1 MAIDRAVARVR
12 LRDLGSGGATH
23 AEPGARNIAGDGDG
37 GPAVDAEITLP
48 PGMAKAR
55 TGSKGKAR
63 GRGTR
68 ASAAKAGRSDE
79 REASEDEAG
88 REALAVE
95 VLDAPPPDED
105 EDDEDD
111 TDDGDGPDD
120 AAMAALAEVEVS
132 DEDLDAIESDLQ
144 RRAKAAPKGST
155 ALARR
160 DPMAA
165 YMAEVRQHPLLTR
178 DEEYELA
185 VRWFEHGDKEAG
197 RILVTSNLRLVV
209 KIAHEYRRAYQNLLD
224 LVQEGNVG
232 LVKAV
237 QKFDPYRG
245 VKLSTYSGWWIRA
258 YILKYILNNWRL
270 VKIGTTQNQ
279 RKLFFNLRK
288 QRDALVA
295 AGVDPTPER
304 IAKALDVSPREVVEM
319 ERRMSSPD
327 LSLDAPLGGDDGD
340 GTRTRLDLIEDD
352 FADPEDNVD
361 AVEFKSLLQDKLMA
375 FGAELDGRELEI
387 FRDRLMSDEPTT
399 LQELGDR
406 WGVSRERARQIEKR
420 MVLRLREY
428 LQGELG
434 DAVQIALGHEL

>member
-1 MAIDRAVARVR
+1 MKHGRNFGE
-12 LRDLGSGGATH
+12 LRDGGRPV
-23 AEPGARNIAGDGDG
+23 EAR
-37 GPAVDAEITLP
+37 ITLP
-48 PGMAKAR
+48 RTMARAKSSPDTTA
-55 TGSKGKAR
+55 GGKGGGPEPR
-63 GRGTR
+63 R
-68 ASAAKAGRSDE
+68 AMELRREAPLAKTAAKAPE
-79 REASEDEAG
+79 PQPVE
-88 REALAVE
+88 VE
-95 VLDAPPPDED
+95 VLDAPPEAGAEAEIIVEPGVE
-105 EDDEDD
+105 ELASE
-111 TDDGDGPDD
+111 
-120 AAMAALAEVEVS
+120 ALADVEVS
-132 DEDLDAIESDLQ
+132 DADLDAIESELV
-144 RRAKAAPKGST
+144 RSAKAAPKGST

-178 DEEYELA
+178 EEEYELA
-185 VRWFEHGDKEAG
+185 VRWFEQGDKDAA
-197 RILVTSNLRLVV
+197 RRLVTSNLRLVV

-288 QRDALVA
+288 QREALVA

-304 IAKALDVSPREVVEM
+304 IAKALDVSPKEVMEM
-319 ERRMSSPD
+319 ERRMSAPD
-327 LSLDAPLGGDDGD
+327 VSLDAPLGSEDGGE

-352 FADPEDNVD
+352 YADPEDNVD
-361 AVEFKSLLQDKLMA
+361 SSEFKSLLQDKLLR
-375 FGAELDGRELEI
+375 FGAELEGRELEI
-387 FRDRLMSDEPTT
+387 FRDRLVADEPVT
-399 LQELGDR
+399 LQDLGDR

-420 MVLRLREY
+420 LVLRLREY
-428 LQGELG
+428 LQAELG
-434 DAVQIALGHEL
+434 DAVQIALGQEPA

>member
-1 MAIDRAVARVR
+1 MA
-12 LRDLGSGGATH
+12 S
-23 AEPGARNIAGDGDG
+23 
-37 GPAVDAEITLP
+37 
-48 PGMAKAR
+48 AKASPTKR
-55 TGSKGKAR
+55 AKKGAAAP
-63 GRGTR
+63 
-68 ASAAKAGRSDE
+68 ASSDE
-79 REASEDEAG
+79 EAVVD
-88 REALAVE
+88 VE
-95 VLDAPPPDED
+95 VVAGPPSGDDPEGDP
-105 EDDEDD
+105 EDDADIESV
-111 TDDGDGPDD
+111 
-120 AAMAALAEVEVS
+120 LAEVEVS
-132 DEDLDAIESDLQ
+132 DEDLAEIQAELTRKTAS
-144 RRAKAAPKGST
+144 AAPQGTT

-165 YMAEVRQHPLLTR
+165 YMAEVRRHPLLTR
-178 DEEYELA
+178 EEEHDLA
-185 VRWFEHGDKEAG
+185 VRWVEHGDEEAG
-197 RILVTSNLRLVV
+197 RQLVTSNLRLVV
-209 KIAHEYRRAYQNLLD
+209 KIAHEYKRAYQNLLD

-237 QKFDPYRG
+237 KKFDPYRG

-304 IAKALDVSPREVVEM
+304 IAKELDVSTKEVVEM

-327 LSLDAPLGGDDGD
+327 MSLDAPLSDDGD
-340 GTRTRLDLIEDD
+340 GGRTRLDLIEDD
-352 FADPEDNVD
+352 YADPEGT
-361 AVEFKSLLQDKLMA
+361 AETKEFKTLLQDKLLA
-375 FGAELDGRELEI
+375 FGADLTGREEEI
-387 FRDRLMSDEPTT
+387 FRDRLLSDEPVT

-420 MVLRLREY
+420 LVLRLRAY

-434 DAVQIALGHEL
+434 EAVQIALGHD